1 MPAGFR
7 VNHGDVVGPQSN
19 LPAFPVSN
27 KIPGVQP
34 NRLENLDDLLAPKHT
49 MGNSAGIGPSDSTS
63 TITQLIVF
71 YSRLLASLIPND
83 RIEGCRVRCANCSKN
98 WIWRGVSTATLS
110 TSRIRRITSPT
121 ARREW
126 ALAANPA
133 PEKDKAAEAEPR
145 AAVRSGDRVA
155 PTLISSHA
163 RRPAWSSQT
172 C

>member
-7 VNHGDVVGPQSN
+7 VNHGDVAGPQSN

-27 KIPGVQP
+27 KILGVQP
-34 NRLENLDDLLAPKHT
+34 DRLENLNDLLAPKHT
-49 MGNSAGIGPSDSTS
+49 METSAGIGPSDSTR

-83 RIEGCRVRCANCSKN
+83 RIEGCRIRCANCSKN

-110 TSRIRRITSPT
+110 TSRIRRITSPP

-133 PEKDKAAEAEPR
+133 PEKAKAAETEPQ
-145 AAVRSGDRVA
+145 AAVHSGDWVA

-163 RRPAWSSQT
+163 RKPAWSSQT

>member
-7 VNHGDVVGPQSN
+7 VNHGDVVGAIK
-19 LPAFPVSN
+19 LPAFLVSN

-49 MGNSAGIGPSDSTS
+49 MGNSAGIGPSDSTA

-83 RIEGCRVRCANCSKN
+83 RIEGCRIRCANCSKN

-110 TSRIRRITSPT
+110 TSRIWRITSPP

-155 PTLISSHA
+155 PSPISSHA

>member
-1 MPAGFR
+1 
-7 VNHGDVVGPQSN
+7 
-19 LPAFPVSN
+19 L
-27 KIPGVQP
+27 
-34 NRLENLDDLLAPKHT
+34 
-49 MGNSAGIGPSDSTS
+49 
-63 TITQLIVF
+63 
-71 YSRLLASLIPND
+71 
-83 RIEGCRVRCANCSKN
+83 C
-98 WIWRGVSTATLS
+98 
-110 TSRIRRITSPT
+110 TSRIRRITSPP

-155 PTLISSHA
+155 PSPISSHA